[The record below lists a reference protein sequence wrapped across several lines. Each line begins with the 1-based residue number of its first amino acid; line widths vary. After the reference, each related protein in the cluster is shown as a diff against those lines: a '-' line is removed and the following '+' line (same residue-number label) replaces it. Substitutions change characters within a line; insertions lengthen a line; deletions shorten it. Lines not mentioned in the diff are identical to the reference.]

1 MNTLRKLE
9 LAGGILIAAIGVFVG
24 LSFIRLDQQTSER
37 LGESSVSSVVV
48 LLLVYLLPGFVV
60 LLGSFLHAVKARQA
74 GQFLLIIG
82 SLVNVVVFL
91 LFLFSPVPVP
101 YGRLD
106 LFWLSFLS
114 AALAVF
120 VSVISVAAQRQR

>member
-9 LAGGILIAAIGVFVG
+9 LAGGILIAAIAVFVG

>member
-9 LAGGILIAAIGVFVG
+9 LAGGILIAAIAVFVG

-106 LFWLSFLS
+106 LFWLNFLS
-114 AALAVF
+114 AVLAILISIISVF
-120 VSVISVAAQRQR
+120 VQRQR

>member
-9 LAGGILIAAIGVFVG
+9 LAGGILIAAIAVFVG

-60 LLGSFLHAVKARQA
+60 LFGSCLHAVKARQA